1 MTDDIGRVPWLIGHS
16 RRTLTII
23 RQNIGLSLVTKAGFV
38 VATAFGMA
46 SMWGAIA
53 ADVGVSL
60 LVVANALRL
69 LNVAAPK
76 APLAGGKGVGNRAAA
91 GALATGK

>member
-1 MTDDIGRVPWLIGHS
+1 MTDDIGRVPWLISHS
-16 RRTLTII
+16 RRAMSII
-23 RQNIGLSLVTKAGFV
+23 RQNIAISLVTKAAFV

-69 LNVAAPK
+69 LN
-76 APLAGGKGVGNRAAA
+76 GHRAESPPQSGDRVSDRLTE
-91 GALATGK
+91 GALAHGH